1 MTEAEQLDL
10 LIRRTRDLPHQK
22 AAQEVRE
29 YFRSLPAAS
38 ARALAENPPEQLS
51 ALDGAPLQLRYD
63 ASRAILLAEQRRV
76 RDVVEGGES
85 TPEQRKRLDTVSEM
99 LWPVRKGLDV
109 DAAGNRI
116 EVFGS
121 RQFLSVDVE
130 GQGRM
135 IEVLGDL
142 ETAGNAVVLIPG
154 LGNDLDGVRA
164 QMDRAQQLK
173 NQVGRNTAVVVWKDY
188 DAPLTLEDA
197 MSKEPARAALP
208 RLSRFEAGIEVV
220 KAPYAETTFIGNSYG
235 SLVLGQALME
245 GVDGRLPDGVSP
257 DRAVLVG
264 CPGIDQR
271 VTSGAQITPPGT
283 KLYVARAKGDL
294 ISYLQEHGPDPADFP
309 DVFRFETE
317 RGDVHVRGH
326 MSYFELNSESFR
338 NLGRIGRGELDA
350 VTAAARTT
358 AKQESRVLP
367 GISWSEPLRRVAQ
380 TPAAVPLAKVFDGVM
395 ALKKISSGSKDQPLD
410 GARDRRTGGGPA
422 RQPEGPAR

>member
-1 MTEAEQLDL
+1 MTEAEQLA
-10 LIRRTRDLPHQK
+10 RRIEALPHRA
-22 AAQEVRE
+22 AAQQVQDF
-29 YFRSLPAAS
+29 FRTLPLES
-38 ARALAENPPEQLS
+38 AQALAETSPERV
-51 ALDGAPLQLRYD
+51 AGLDGAPPALRYR
-63 ASRAILLAEQRRV
+63 ASQLILVESQKRLRALVDRGEASPEQRR
-76 RDVVEGGES
+76 
-85 TPEQRKRLDTVSEM
+85 RLETVDEM
-99 LWPVRKGLDV
+99 LRPVSKGLAVGPDGRRV
-109 DAAGNRI
+109 TLYGP
-116 EVFGS
+116 
-121 RQFLSVDVE
+121 RQYLSVQVE

-142 ETAGNAVVLIPG
+142 ETARNVVVLIPG

-173 NQVGRNTAVVVWKDY
+173 NQVGPNTAVVVWKDY

-197 MSKEPARAALP
+197 MSKESARAAVP
-208 RLSRFEAGIEVV
+208 RLSRFEAGVDVV
-220 KAPYAETTFIGNSYG
+220 KAPYAETTVIGNSYG

-245 GVDGRLPDGVSP
+245 GVDGQLPDGVSP

-264 CPGIDQR
+264 CPGIDPS
-271 VTSGAQITPPGT
+271 VTSGAQLTPPGT
-283 KLYVARAKGDL
+283 KLYVARAKGDY

-326 MSYFELNSESFR
+326 MSYFEINSESFR
-338 NLGRIGRGELDA
+338 NLGRIGRGELDT
-350 VTAAARTT
+350 VTPAARTT

-395 ALKKISSGSKDQPLD
+395 ALKKISSKDQPLD
-410 GARDRRTGGGPA
+410 GARDRRTGGGPG
-422 RQPEGPAR
+422 RQSEGPAR

>member
-22 AAQEVRE
+22 AVQEVRD
-29 YFRSLPAAS
+29 YFRALPAAS

-63 ASRAILLAEQRRV
+63 ASRVILLAAQRRL
-76 RDVVEGGES
+76 RDAVEGGES

-142 ETAGNAVVLIPG
+142 ETARNVVVLIPG

-173 NQVGRNTAVVVWKDY
+173 NQVGPKTAVVVWKDY

-208 RLSRFEAGIEVV
+208 RLSRFEAGVEVV

-264 CPGIDQR
+264 CPGIDQS

-283 KLYVARAKGDL
+283 KLYVARAKGDY

-338 NLGRIGRGELDA
+338 NLGRIGRGELGA

-395 ALKKISSGSKDQPLD
+395 ALKKISSGPKDQPLD